1 MQEPTNMNELM
12 SVITLHVQSY
22 LTKHVSLIIKDIC
35 SKYNLSTNEVMESI
49 PSIPQLT
56 YITPTKKKITYEAP
70 IKIVEENKY
79 ELVSVKPTKRN
90 KTAEKRPTK
99 KPTPPSPDVESETS
113 VVLMDPPI
121 KYLDPQTSGCK
132 RPGTQ
137 VENESEP
144 ITEPVSESTQ
154 ESVPKEPVLKK
165 PTKRVSKKVSQE
177 PVTEPVSES
186 TQESVPEEPVL
197 KKPTKR
203 VSKKVPQEPVTEPV
217 SESTQESVPEEPVLK
232 KPTKRV
238 SKKVPQEP
246 VTEPVSESTQESVP
260 KEPVLKKPTKR
271 VSKKVPQ
278 TKASTSCA
286 FVKTTEASTK
296 NEDIHVSMLPKDEV
310 EWFEESYFPPKHI
323 ANPPPPEDVY
333 YDDEIMDDYE
343 SSDDDG
349 GEEVDRYEKYVL
361 NE

>member
-203 VSKKVPQEPVTEPV
+203 VSKKVPQ
-217 SESTQESVPEEPVLK
+217 
-232 KPTKRV
+232 
-238 SKKVPQEP
+238 
-246 VTEPVSESTQESVP
+246 
-260 KEPVLKKPTKR
+260 
-271 VSKKVPQ
+271 

>member
-217 SESTQESVPEEPVLK
+217 SESTQESVP
-232 KPTKRV
+232 
-238 SKKVPQEP
+238 
-246 VTEPVSESTQESVP
+246 

>member
-186 TQESVPEEPVL
+186 TQESVP
-197 KKPTKR
+197 
-203 VSKKVPQEPVTEPV
+203 
-217 SESTQESVPEEPVLK
+217 
-232 KPTKRV
+232 
-238 SKKVPQEP
+238 
-246 VTEPVSESTQESVP
+246 